1 MKSDDDICPFPLRYS
16 CSMVERIGLQDWA
29 MGSAFPDS
37 CSYPEE
43 YPNDDEGS
51 DAVGHIVT
59 AVGEGAGAS

>member
-1 MKSDDDICPFPLRYS
+1 MDRPTRL
-16 CSMVERIGLQDWA
+16 
-29 MGSAFPDS
+29 GSAFPDS

-43 YPNDDEGS
+43 YPNDDERS

>member
-1 MKSDDDICPFPLRYS
+1 
-16 CSMVERIGLQDWA
+16 MVERIGLQDWA

-59 AVGEGAGAS
+59 AVGEGASAS